1 MIPLSIPWLLLAL
14 VTSTIVLIFKRKWK
28 AACLIMISILLLNF
42 WYECIPLRFIST
54 ENEEKGQTIRA
65 MSFNINGS
73 SEDIL
78 TRLPEIIDFVT
89 NNKPDVIF
97 IAEYPELYYNKTD
110 TLLKK
115 YFRYSTQ
122 RDGSG
127 HYFFSKYPISDQQWF
142 SKGEEKLG
150 VYRCTVYVDNDSIML
165 YGCHFASNNY
175 TESKK
180 YVTPDSIRDSEDVM
194 TYYRN
199 IHLAYKQREHESLL
213 IVDDIKDKNVPV
225 VVMGDFNDV
234 GGSAAVK
241 ALEGTGLK
249 DAWWEGGFGYGAT
262 IHKPLPYRID
272 HIMYSSGIELRKIDV
287 ISSEGL
293 SDHDALY
300 AEFGLKAN

>member
-1 MIPLSIPWLLLAL
+1 MHVLALPWILLAL
-14 VTSTIVLIFKRKWK
+14 ILLTFVFLYRKKWLLCIGTLIIV
-28 AACLIMISILLLNF
+28 LLLNN
-42 WYECIPLRFIST
+42 WTECVPLRLWKLSGGS
-54 ENEEKGQTIRA
+54 EGKCIRV
-65 MSFNINGS
+65 MSFNIDGS

-78 TRLPEIIDFVT
+78 TRLPEIINFIQRY
-89 NNKPDVIF
+89 KPDVIF
-97 IAEYPELYYNKTD
+97 IAEYPELYYNKAD

-115 YFRYSTQ
+115 YFKYSTQ

-127 HYFFSKYPISDQQWF
+127 HYFFSKYPISAQKWF
-142 SKGEEKLG
+142 SEGEEKFG
-150 VYRCTVYVDNDSIML
+150 VYRCTVYVDKDSIIL

-175 TESKK
+175 TEKKK
-180 YVTPDSIRDSEDVM
+180 YITPDSIRDGEDVM

-199 IHLAYKQREHESLL
+199 IQLAYRQREEESFL
-213 IVDDIKDKNVPV
+213 IVDDIKDKEVPV

-234 GGSAAVK
+234 GGSATVK
-241 ALEGTGLK
+241 ALEGDGLK